1 MYRLLVLT
9 NIDKKNRQN
18 NKFCFP
24 RDPALRLII
33 RRAFRNAQTT
43 PVGLNNSKLLR
54 SFKMKKTI
62 LALAVGCVSAVMLP
76 AYVFAQ
82 ATGNQADMA
91 SVQTHIASTPATAS
105 SSNATLNGSSAN
117 TAGGGTVSLKAI
129 RDFKDRF
136 TNVTDEKWYPS
147 SDGFVVY
154 FTQDDFRNR
163 VYYDK
168 KGRWQYSLICGSEKK
183 LPRDVRA
190 MVKRNYYDFT
200 ITLVQLVE
208 IPGHMA
214 YLVHIEDATSIKIIR
229 VTDEGD
235 MDVYQEFTKA

>member
-1 MYRLLVLT
+1 MYRLLVLS

-33 RRAFRNAQTT
+33 CRAFRNAQTT
-43 PVGLNNSKLLR
+43 PVELNNSKLLR
-54 SFKMKKTI
+54 TFKMKKTI
-62 LALAVGCVSAVMLP
+62 LALAVGCVSAAMLP

-91 SVQTHIASTPATAS
+91 SLQTHIASTPSTAS
-105 SSNATLNGSSAN
+105 SSGATSHGSSAS
-117 TAGGGTVSLKAI
+117 TAGGGTISLKAI

-136 TNVTDEKWYPS
+136 ANVTDEKWYPS
-147 SDGFVVY
+147 GDGFVVY

-168 KGRWQYSLICGSEKK
+168 KGRWLYSMTCCDEKK
-183 LPRDVRA
+183 LPRDVRG
-190 MVKRNYYDFT
+190 MVKRAYYDFA
-200 ITLVQLVE
+200 ITLVQVIE
-208 IPGHMA
+208 IPGHIA
-214 YLVHIEDATSIKIIR
+214 YLVHIEDATSFKIIR
-229 VTDEGD
+229 VTEDGD